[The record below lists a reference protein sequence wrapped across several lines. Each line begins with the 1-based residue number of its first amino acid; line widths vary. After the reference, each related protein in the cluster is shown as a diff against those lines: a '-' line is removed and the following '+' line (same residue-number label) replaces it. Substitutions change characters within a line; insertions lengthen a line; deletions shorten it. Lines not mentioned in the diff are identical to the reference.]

1 MLKEVYLNEDNENHI
16 NIIPWNSKEFPV
28 TINNIRYNQNYSLFV
43 LATSKG
49 YKIFST
55 NDLKQVHEETNKV
68 RELGDI
74 SLAMTYYSSNL
85 VFFVGKKSNENIS
98 EKELIVFD
106 DFSQDKISSFKS
118 KKENIINF
126 YVGKYEIYIV
136 LESEIII
143 IELLSFKIVNII
155 KNIYSEPKLCSFN
168 INGFSSFIKKNEKN
182 KAYIKLLK
190 FENNKITSIKN
201 SYIIPNF
208 ESIQSIQLSLSGK
221 YIALSSIFGN
231 KIHIY
236 YAENLILKECFYLG
250 NEINNIIKMSFP
262 LKDENFLILQ
272 INENKF
278 RIFGF
283 SNIVEGQF
291 KCICNKYKNEE
302 LIKEAIKRKENENGW
317 INYFKNRY
325 FGYSTIDNNVNNALI
340 AFVVKEGILFLD
352 FDENCMINNNEIDN
366 KKKII
371 IINKKGYYYKFSF
384 KKDEIKHEDNYN
396 INLNLEES
404 VQWI

>member
-1 MLKEVYLNEDNENHI
+1 MLNEENISENNDI
-16 NIIPWNSKEFPV
+16 NHRNIKPWNSKEFPV
-28 TINNIRYNQNYSLFV
+28 KINNIRYNQNYSLFI

-55 NDLKQVHEETNKV
+55 NSLEQVHEETNKV

-85 VFFVGKKSNENIS
+85 VFFVGKKSNGYIS
-98 EKELIVFD
+98 QKELIVFD

-136 LESEIII
+136 LESEIIV
-143 IELLSFKIVNII
+143 IELITFKIVNII

-182 KAYIKLLK
+182 KAYIKVLN
-190 FENNKITSIKN
+190 FENNKIISIKN
-201 SYIIPNF
+201 TYIIPNF
-208 ESIQSIQLSLSGK
+208 ESIQSIQLSHSGK

-236 YAENLILKECFYLG
+236 YVDNLILKECFYLG
-250 NEINNIIKMSFP
+250 NEINNLIKMSFP
-262 LKDENFLILQ
+262 LKEENFLILQ

-278 RIFGF
+278 RIFVF
-283 SNIVEGQF
+283 SNILEGQY

-302 LIKEAIKRKENENGW
+302 LVKEVIKRKENENGW
-317 INYFKNRY
+317 VNYIKNKY
-325 FGYSTIDNNVNNALI
+325 FNYSTEDNDANNALI

-352 FDENCMINNNEIDN
+352 FDDEINKNQIDN

-384 KKDEIKHEDNYN
+384 NKEGIKQEDNYN
-396 INLNLEES
+396 MNLNLEES
-404 VQWI
+404 FQWI